1 MHKVYHIFF
10 KMRNKNY
17 FSILKTYGILFYNF
31 VPVAKRLPDR
41 KNEYLQDEKKGMV
54 ISMKRKGKATLGLIG
69 IAVIVALLAYVS
81 VFGIGSENK
90 LSAAGIRR
98 GLDLEGGVSITYQA
112 VKENPTQEEMSDTA
126 YKLRLRVDNYSTEA
140 DVYQEGTSR
149 INVDIPGV
157 GDAEKI
163 LKELGKA
170 GSIYF
175 IYGKDNITYQA
186 STEEYV
192 LTKTIEELEAAGQ
205 IVLTGSDIAKADA
218 GQQQAQAGVGKE
230 IIVVLKLNE
239 EGKEKFAT
247 ATAKSVGER
256 IAIVYDGKV
265 ISAPRV
271 SQAIPNGEAYINGMA
286 SYQEAERLAST
297 IRIGALPLEL
307 EEIRSTTVGAQLGEE
322 AVSTS
327 LIAAAIGF
335 LCVIIFMI
343 VLYRIPGLAASI
355 ALCIYIGIMIVLLN
369 LFRVTLTLQ
378 GIAGIILSIG
388 MAVDAN
394 VIIFQRIREE
404 LATGKTVRSSMKL
417 GFHKAL
423 SAIVDG
429 NVTTLIAAAVLYFV
443 GSGSVKGF
451 ATTLAI
457 GILISMFT
465 ALVVTKYVLQIL
477 YDLGFDHEKY
487 FGIQK
492 ERKSLPF
499 TAHAKKFMLVSAAVV
514 LLGFAFMGINGAAG
528 KGMLN
533 FGLDF
538 KGGTSVA
545 VTFPE
550 EKNESLNRE
559 LEELV
564 SDTLGL
570 TAEIVKVTGENTY
583 ILKTVEL
590 SGDQRAQLTQ
600 VLVNSYGVDAAS
612 IQTESISGRVSGEM
626 REAALKAVLIAT
638 VCMLLYIWI
647 RFKNFN
653 FASSAVLALLHDVL
667 IVLTVYAVAR
677 VGVGNTFIA
686 CMLTIVGYSINATIV
701 IFDRIRENMAEKLHK
716 DSVADIVDVSVT
728 QTLSRSINT
737 SLTTF
742 LMVVMLAIFGVESI
756 REFAVPL
763 MAGIIGGAYSSV
775 CITGAMWYFFEK
787 RKHRK

>member
-1 MHKVYHIFF
+1 
-10 KMRNKNY
+10 
-17 FSILKTYGILFYNF
+17 
-31 VPVAKRLPDR
+31 
-41 KNEYLQDEKKGMV
+41 
-54 ISMKRKGKATLGLIG
+54 MKRKGRAVLSLTG
-69 IAVIVALLAYVS
+69 IVLAVALLAYVS
-81 VFGIGSENK
+81 VFGIGKAGS
-90 LSAAGIRR
+90 LSAANIRR
-98 GLDLEGGVSITYQA
+98 GLDLEGGLSITYQT
-112 VKENPTQEEMSDTA
+112 VKENPTAEEMSDTA

-140 DVYQEGTSR
+140 DVYQEGTNR

-157 GDAEKI
+157 TDAEKI

-175 IYGKDNITYQA
+175 VYGSGNITYNA
-186 STEEYV
+186 SLDEYE
-192 LTKTIEELEAAGQ
+192 LIKTMEELEAEDQ
-205 IVLTGSDIAKADA
+205 IVLTGSDIEKAEA
-218 GQQQAQAGVGKE
+218 GQQQLQSGVGKE
-230 IIVVLKLNE
+230 NVVVLKLNDT
-239 EGKEKFAT
+239 GKKKFAE
-247 ATAKSVGER
+247 ATSKSIGQQ
-256 IAIVYDGKV
+256 IAIIYDGKV

-271 SQAIPNGEAYINGMA
+271 STAITDGEAVINGMA
-286 SYQEAERLAST
+286 GYQEAERLATT

-307 EEIRSTTVGAQLGEE
+307 EEIRSTVVGAQLGEE

-327 LIAAAIGF
+327 LMAAAIGF
-335 LCVIIFMI
+335 VCVILFMI

-355 ALCIYIGIMIVLLN
+355 ALCIYVGIMVIVLN
-369 LFRVTLTLQ
+369 LFQVTLTLQ

-417 GFHKAL
+417 GFNKAL

-465 ALVVTKYVLQIL
+465 ALVVTKFVLHTL
-477 YDLGFDHEKY
+477 YDLGFDNEKY

-492 ERKSLPF
+492 ERKLIHF
-499 TAHAKKFMLVSAAVV
+499 TKHAPKFMLVSAAVIAA
-514 LLGFAFMGINGAAG
+514 GFIAMGIHAAG
-528 KGMLN
+528 GRGMLN

-538 KGGTSVA
+538 KGGTSLS

-550 EKNESLNRE
+550 GNTESLNKE
-559 LEELV
+559 LEKVV

-583 ILKTVEL
+583 IMKTVEL
-590 SGDQRAQLTQ
+590 DGDQRAALTD
-600 VLVNSYGVDAAS
+600 VLVEKYGVDAS
-612 IQTESISGRVSGEM
+612 LIQTESISGRVSSEM
-626 REAALKAVLIAT
+626 REAAVKAVLIAT
-638 VCMLLYIWI
+638 VCMLIYIWI

-653 FASSAVLALLHDVL
+653 FAFSAVLALLHDVL
-667 IVLTVYAVAR
+667 VVLTVYAVAR
-677 VGVGNTFIA
+677 IGVGNTFIA

-701 IFDRIRENMAEKLHK
+701 IFDRIRENMAEKLNK
-716 DSVADIVDVSVT
+716 DSVADVVDLSVT
-728 QTLSRSINT
+728 QTLSRSVNT

-742 LMVVMLAIFGVESI
+742 LMVVMLAILGVDSI

-775 CITGAMWYFFEK
+775 CITGALWYFLERRRHATK
-787 RKHRK
+787 A